1 MAKKELSVVDA
12 MLVGEAGNNFRN
24 YDKLKAERVDGV
36 LYDRDV
42 IEWIDEAKNNAIK
55 KGILFAPGRLKDAI
69 GETQKYINE
78 LVAANPD
85 KRPAELIKIADINII
100 GNMNVWTLRNKI
112 TAAKKLL

>member
-78 LVAANPD
+78 LVANNPKKRAKELERLAD
-85 KRPAELIKIADINII
+85 KTII
-100 GNMNVWTLRNKI
+100 GDMDSRTFANKVSE
-112 TAAKKLL
+112 AKKLL